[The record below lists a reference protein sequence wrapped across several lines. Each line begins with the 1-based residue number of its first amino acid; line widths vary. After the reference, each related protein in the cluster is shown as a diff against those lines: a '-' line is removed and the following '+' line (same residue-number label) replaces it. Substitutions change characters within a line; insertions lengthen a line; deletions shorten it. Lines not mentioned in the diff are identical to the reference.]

1 MFKRPR
7 LSATNRL
14 VNALPWLALLFLAS
28 ACSDPGQEAANP
40 PSAPVET
47 TTEEEQAQGLSLP
60 AVWSTNGLDSPI
72 ANLGV
77 AGELGSTVAVTFED
91 GGLQFFN
98 FEGDLITEKAALNAH
113 LVANGRYLMLSG
125 VPVTLFPGTDQDG
138 QMKIYIHGG
147 QLPEPLAYDLDIG
160 QTGAVAGLCTAKP
173 EAEIDGVLR
182 LAFWT
187 EDAPETLISGRIVE
201 VLDELVFLAD
211 EPVSADQPITAC
223 RLDEAAATVFS
234 APARA
239 AVSLERRGRTTQLLL
254 DTSGNYSVLED
265 AGITKPLTIRDGITV
280 LAPELPV
287 DMAGTGD
294 ARSGGYPGG
303 ILVIAGEDKNGDHR
317 IVYIDPSDLTLGAFE

>member
-28 ACSDPGQEAANP
+28 ACGGPGQEAANTP
-40 PSAPVET
+40 ATPVEAAADEAQT
-47 TTEEEQAQGLSLP
+47 QGLSLP
-60 AVWSTNGLDSPI
+60 AVWSTDGLDSPI
-72 ANLGV
+72 ANLAI

-98 FEGDLITEKAALNAH
+98 FEGDLIIDKAALNAH
-113 LVANGRYLMLSG
+113 LIADGRYLMLSG
-125 VPVTLFPGTDQDG
+125 VPVTLFPGTDLEG

-160 QTGAVAGLCTAKP
+160 QSGIVAGLCTAKP

-187 EDAPETLISGRIVE
+187 EEAPETLVSGRIVE
-201 VLDELVFLAD
+201 VSEELVFLAD
-211 EPVSADQPITAC
+211 EPVSSDQQITAC
-223 RLDEAAATVFS
+223 RLDEATATVFS

-265 AGITKPLTIRDGITV
+265 AGMVKPLAVRDGITV
-280 LAPELPV
+280 FAPELPV

-303 ILVIAGEDKNGDHR
+303 IIVIAGEDANGNHR